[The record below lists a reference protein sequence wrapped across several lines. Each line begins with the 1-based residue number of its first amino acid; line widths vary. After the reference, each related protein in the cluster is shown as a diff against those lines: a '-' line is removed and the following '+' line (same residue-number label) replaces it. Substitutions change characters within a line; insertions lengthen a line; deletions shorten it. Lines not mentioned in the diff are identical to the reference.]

1 MRAEWLLGSK
11 RMGSNP
17 SSPVAPANDA
27 SERFWVPQGVLA
39 RKRAQSLVPTLSK
52 QESEEDLS
60 SEAATPSSIPHPRD
74 LVFTFPGATGDK
86 ATGTGTGCSS
96 DGQVTTPPSGYNA
109 GRRRASMH
117 DAIDLTKIDTRLYD
131 KKLVRQASVTSI
143 EEESQGTVHVSLEHN
158 PETSLLTVN
167 LVRAHNLQPRD
178 VNDSANPYCRLTL
191 LPSQRSSAQSRIH
204 RNTVNPQFEEEFIFE
219 VGAEEICETTLE
231 ISFYEYDQFS
241 KDECVGHVR
250 IPLQGLDLSRQVDLW
265 RSISHYE
272 KPKKQQDRGDIMFS
286 LSYLPSA
293 ERLTVVVVKAR
304 NLRQQEDVKSD
315 VNPFIKVCITSGNK
329 KLKKKKTS
337 TAHNTHSPTW
347 NEALVFSVNREN
359 LKNIGL
365 EVSAYHDNKLGIDD
379 LIGKVRLPGNSEDGV
394 RCNELLREK
403 GMPARWYSLS

>member
-1 MRAEWLLGSK
+1 MKLSYIVCEDKSIQRF
-11 RMGSNP
+11 
-17 SSPVAPANDA
+17 APNA
-27 SERFWVPQGVLA
+27 
-39 RKRAQSLVPTLSK
+39 
-52 QESEEDLS
+52 DLS
-60 SEAATPSSIPHPRD
+60 SEAATPASIPHPRD
-74 LVFTFPGATGDK
+74 LVFTFPGVTGDK
-86 ATGTGTGCSS
+86 AAGTGTSCSS

-158 PETSLLTVN
+158 TETSLLTVN
-167 LVRAHNLQPRD
+167 L
-178 VNDSANPYCRLTL
+178 
-191 LPSQRSSAQSRIH
+191 RSSAQSRIH

-219 VGAEEICETTLE
+219 VSAEEVCEATLE

-265 RSISHYE
+265 RAIAHYE

-304 NLRQQEDVKSD
+304 NLRQQEDVRSD
-315 VNPFIKVCITSGNK
+315 VNPFIKVCITTGNK

-337 TAHNTHSPTW
+337 TAHSTHSPTW

-359 LKNIGL
+359 LRTIGL
-365 EVSAYHDNKLGIDD
+365 EVSVYHDNKLGIDD
-379 LIGKVRLPGNSEDGV
+379 LIGKVRLSANSEDGI
-394 RCNELLREK
+394 RCSELLKEK
-403 GMPARWYSLS
+403 GMAARWYNLS